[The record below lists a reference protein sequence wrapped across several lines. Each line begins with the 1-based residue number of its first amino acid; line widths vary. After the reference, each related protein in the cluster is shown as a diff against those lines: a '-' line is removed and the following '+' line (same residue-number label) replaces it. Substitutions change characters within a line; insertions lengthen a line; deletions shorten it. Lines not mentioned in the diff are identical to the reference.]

1 MSIIK
6 LSTMNKTWIIDLD
19 GTLFPHNGYLIDE
32 KEEPLPGVKDFFGK
46 IPPGDFTIIVTSR
59 DSTYREAT
67 EMNLKRSEIRWNMLI
82 MDIPRGERILI
93 NDSKPSGL
101 VTAHAITL
109 QRDAGLTEIII
120 DYSDSL

>member
-1 MSIIK
+1 M
-6 LSTMNKTWIIDLD
+6 
-19 GTLFPHNGYLIDE
+19 
-32 KEEPLPGVKDFFGK
+32 
-46 IPPGDFTIIVTSR
+46 TSR

-67 EMNLKRSEIRWNMLI
+67 EMNLKRSEIKWNMLI